1 MITIQGDRWKRRGFS
16 LLWEP
21 HVLTSIIAPTSVV
34 SMRDFFALR
43 NARAWPDDLP
53 GSEGDALVVAGLDG
67 CLDSLSEQDAVAWLE
82 NDVKSAVLSFQEHY
96 EGQAALVLWLAS
108 GRTRIG
114 MDLADEEYFW
124 KVGAGRDGVRL
135 PLGRCLWGGAEADV
149 GRILVSDEKT
159 PDFDGDAYVGLHH
172 PRIS

>member
-1 MITIQGDRWKRRGFS
+1 MKTNTGDVWRRRGFS

-21 HVLTSIIAPTSVV
+21 RALASVVAPTSVV
-34 SMRDFFALR
+34 SIREFFALR
-43 NARAWPDDLP
+43 KAWPDELP
-53 GSEGDALVVAGLDG
+53 GSDGNALVVAGFDG

-82 NDVKSAVLSFQEHY
+82 SDLKAAVLSFQGHY
-96 EGQAALVLWLAS
+96 EGQAALILWVAS

-124 KVGAGRDGVRL
+124 RTSAGRDGARL
-135 PLGRCLWGGAEADV
+135 PLGRCLWGGAESDV
-149 GRILVSDEKT
+149 TRILVSEDPN
-159 PDFDGDAYVGLHH
+159 PDFDGAAYVGLHH

>member
-21 HVLTSIIAPTSVV
+21 RILTTFIAPNAVV
-34 SMRDFFALR
+34 SIRDFFALR
-43 NARAWPDDLP
+43 KAWPDNLP
-53 GSEGDALVVAGLDG
+53 GSQGDALVVAGLDG

-82 NDVKSAVLSFQEHY
+82 SDLKSAVLSFQGHY
-96 EGQAALVLWLAS
+96 EGQAALILWLAS

-124 KVGAGRDGVRL
+124 KVSAAKDGPRL

-149 GRILVSDEKT
+149 ARILVSAARD
-159 PDFDGDAYVGLHH
+159 PDVDGEAYVGLHH

>member
-1 MITIQGDRWKRRGFS
+1 MRTITGNSWKRRGFS

-21 HVLTSIIAPTSVV
+21 RVLTGIIAPTAVMSI
-34 SMRDFFALR
+34 REFFAIR
-43 NARAWPDDLP
+43 NAKAWPDDLP
-53 GSEGDALVVAGLDG
+53 GSDGDALVVAGLDG
-67 CLDSLSEQDAVAWLE
+67 CLDSLSEQDAVMWLE

-96 EGQAALVLWLAS
+96 EGQAALILWLAS

-124 KVGAGRDGVRL
+124 KVSAGRDGARL
-135 PLGRCLWGGAEADV
+135 PLGRCLWGGADADV
-149 GRILVSDEKT
+149 SRILVSEEKN

>member
-1 MITIQGDRWKRRGFS
+1 MITVQGDRWKRRGFS

-21 HVLTSIIAPTSVV
+21 RVLATVIAPTAVV
-34 SMRDFFALR
+34 SIRDFFAMR
-43 NARAWPDDLP
+43 KAWPDDLP

-67 CLDSLSEQDAVAWLE
+67 CLDSLSEQDAVTWLE
-82 NDVKSAVLSFQEHY
+82 NDVKLAVLSFQEHY
-96 EGQAALVLWLAS
+96 EGQAALILWLAS

-124 KVGAGRDGVRL
+124 RVNASKDGPRL

-149 GRILVSDEKT
+149 GRILVSEEKA

>member
-1 MITIQGDRWKRRGFS
+1 MITVQGDRWKRRGFS

-21 HVLTSIIAPTSVV
+21 RVLATVIAPTAVV
-34 SMRDFFALR
+34 SIRDFFALR
-43 NARAWPDDLP
+43 KAWPDDLP

-67 CLDSLSEQDAVAWLE
+67 CLDSLSEQDAVTWLE

-96 EGQAALVLWLAS
+96 EGQAALILWLAS

-124 KVGAGRDGVRL
+124 RVTAAKDGHRL

-149 GRILVSDEKT
+149 GRILVSEEKT

>member
-1 MITIQGDRWKRRGFS
+1 MRIERSERWKRRGFS

-21 HVLTSIIAPTSVV
+21 RILTTVVAPTAVV
-34 SMRDFFALR
+34 SIREFFALR
-43 NARAWPDDLP
+43 KAWPDDLP

-67 CLDSLSEQDAVAWLE
+67 CLDALSAQDAMSWLE
-82 NDVKSAVLSFQEHY
+82 TDLKSAVLSFQEQY
-96 EGQAALVLWLAS
+96 EGGAALVLWLAS
-108 GRTRIG
+108 GRTRIV

-124 KVGAGRDGVRL
+124 KVGAGRDAPRL

-149 GRILVSDEKT
+149 ARILVSEDKDS
-159 PDFDGDAYVGLHH
+159 DFDGEAYVGLFH

>member
-1 MITIQGDRWKRRGFS
+1 MITVQGDRWRRRGFS

-21 HVLTSIIAPTSVV
+21 RVLATVIAPTAVV
-34 SMRDFFALR
+34 SIRDFFALR
-43 NARAWPDDLP
+43 KAWPGDLP

-67 CLDSLSEQDAVAWLE
+67 CLDSLSEEDAVTWLE

-96 EGQAALVLWLAS
+96 EGQAALILWLAS

-124 KVGAGRDGVRL
+124 RVNASKDGPRL

-149 GRILVSDEKT
+149 GRILVSEERA
-159 PDFDGDAYVGLHH
+159 PDFDGDAYVGLYH

>member
-1 MITIQGDRWKRRGFS
+1 MKTNSGDAWKRRGFS

-21 HVLTSIIAPTSVV
+21 RVLTTVIAPTAVV
-34 SMRDFFALR
+34 SLREFFALR
-43 NARAWPDDLP
+43 KAWPDELP
-53 GSEGDALVVAGLDG
+53 GAEGDALVVAGLDG

-82 NDVKSAVLSFQEHY
+82 SDLKSAVLSFQEHY
-96 EGQAALVLWLAS
+96 EGQAALILWLAS
-108 GRTRIG
+108 GRTRVE
-114 MDLADEEYFW
+114 MNRADEQYSW
-124 KVGAGRDGVRL
+124 KVGAGRDAARL

-149 GRILVSDEKT
+149 GRILDSDERN

>member
-1 MITIQGDRWKRRGFS
+1 MITVQGDRWKRRGFS

-21 HVLTSIIAPTSVV
+21 RVLTTVIAPTAVV
-34 SMRDFFALR
+34 SIRDFFALR
-43 NARAWPDDLP
+43 KAWPDDLP

-67 CLDSLSEQDAVAWLE
+67 CLDSLSEQDAVSWLE

-96 EGQAALVLWLAS
+96 EGQAALILWLAS

-124 KVGAGRDGVRL
+124 RFSATKDGARL

-149 GRILVSDEKT
+149 GRILVSEEKN
-159 PDFDGDAYVGLHH
+159 PDFDGEAYVGLHH